1 MKTVGIIAEYNPFHN
16 GHTYHLSKAKELSG
30 ADFCIVI
37 MSGNFTQRGTP
48 AIADKYLR
56 TQMALSCGADL
67 VIELPVCFATGSA
80 EYFAY
85 GAVSVLNA
93 LQVDAL
99 CFGSECGDIAC
110 LKSAAE
116 ILFQEPSGFRTLLQ
130 KHLKSGSSYPLAR
143 SLAISEYGQGSAD
156 IPSTLLQMPNNILG
170 IEYLKALYRLNSSME
185 VYTVKREGMGYKDE
199 TLSDAVFSSAA
210 AIRKHLNCPDA
221 LTASMPKTALSLF
234 NNYLEKTSPVVMDD
248 FSSMLYYKLLSLQQ
262 EGYTAY
268 LDVTD
273 AISDK
278 ISNSLA
284 SYINITSFAESV
296 LKTKELT
303 LTRLNRCLLHILL
316 DIKKEHMQEYISS
329 PCSLY
334 ARILGFRKS
343 SKAIFKQLTSPQI
356 PFISKL
362 ADAKTILPATAMQ
375 MLQQDIFAAHLY
387 EGVLAQKNGGF
398 TQNEYRRK
406 LIILP

>member
-16 GHTYHLSKAKELSG
+16 GHAYQLAKAKELSG
-30 ADFCIVI
+30 ADFCVVI

-116 ILFQEPSGFRTLLQ
+116 ILYQEPSGFRTLLQ
-130 KHLKSGSSYPLAR
+130 KHLKSGRSYPLAR
-143 SLAISEYGQGSAD
+143 SLAISEQVSAD
-156 IPSTLLQMPNNILG
+156 IPSTLLQTPNNILG
-170 IEYLKALYRLNSSME
+170 VEYLKALYRLNSSME
-185 VYTVKREGMGYKDE
+185 VYTVKREGMGYTDE
-199 TLSDAVFSSAA
+199 TVSDTVFSSAA
-210 AIRKHLNCPDA
+210 AIRKHLDCPDA
-221 LTASMPKTALSLF
+221 LTASMPKAALAFF
-234 NNYLEKTSPVVMDD
+234 NNYLATTSPVVMDD

-278 ISNSLA
+278 ICNSLD
-284 SYINITSFAESV
+284 SYSNITSFAESV

-316 DIKKEHMQEYISS
+316 NIKKEHMQEYTGN
-329 PCSLY
+329 PGSLY

-343 SKAIFKQLTSPQI
+343 SEAIFKQLASPQI

-362 ADAKTILPATAMQ
+362 ADAKSILPATAMQ
-375 MLQQDIFAAHLY
+375 MLRQDIFAAHLY